1 MCVTDFVTPSWD
13 EIYDVTIELYEKIS
27 QDGFYPDVIVGVA
40 RGGWVPARI
49 LSDFSGNTATANMKI
64 EFYKGIA
71 ETEEKPQIVQP
82 ISVSVENK
90 KVLICDDVADTGES
104 ILVAIDHIKEAGAS
118 DVRVAAL
125 YMKPWSKCTPEY
137 WVLRTDKW
145 IIFPWERRETITKLY
160 MSLKDET
167 PSEVIKKEL
176 SRTNIEEKYIEKYL
190 KWIQKS

>member
-1 MCVTDFVTPSWD
+1 VEFLTPSWD
-13 EIYDVTIELYEKIS
+13 EIYDTTIELYEKILE
-27 QDGFYPDVIVGVA
+27 DEFFADIIVGVA
-40 RGGWVPARI
+40 RGGWIPARI
-49 LSDFSGNTATANMKI
+49 LSDFSGNELTANVKI
-64 EFYKGIA
+64 EFYKSIA
-71 ETEEKPQIVQP
+71 ETEEKPRIVQP

-104 ILVAIDHIKEAGAS
+104 LLVAIDHIKDAGAS

-137 WVLRTDKW
+137 WVLETDKW

-160 MSLKDET
+160 RPLKNENT
-167 PSEVIKKEL
+167 PPEVIKKEL
-176 SRTNIEEKYIEKYL
+176 SRTDVEEKYIERYL